1 VAVELRDAQPE
12 DLAGVRGLIEE
23 YVRSLGVDL
32 GFQEIETEL
41 SDLAAAYAPPRG
53 GILVGVAGG
62 QLAGCVALRPLEP
75 GTCEMKRLY
84 VRPPFRR
91 TGLGKR
97 LAVAAIE
104 KARDLGYDRMRID
117 TLPQMQAAR
126 RLYAELGFRTIEPY
140 RFNPVEGTA
149 FMELALR

>member
-1 VAVELRDAQPE
+1 VDVEIRDAEPDE
-12 DLAGVRGLIEE
+12 LAGVRALIEE

-41 SDLAAAYAPPRG
+41 GDLASAYAAPGG
-53 GILVGVAGG
+53 GILVGIAGEE
-62 QLAGCVALRPLEP
+62 LAGCVALRPLEP
-75 GTCEMKRLY
+75 GACEMKRLY
-84 VRPPFRR
+84 VRPVFRR

-126 RLYAELGFRTIEPY
+126 RLYAELGFRAIEPY
-140 RFNPVEGTA
+140 RFNPLPGTA
-149 FMELALR
+149 FMELELR

>member
-97 LAVAAIE
+97 LSVAAIE